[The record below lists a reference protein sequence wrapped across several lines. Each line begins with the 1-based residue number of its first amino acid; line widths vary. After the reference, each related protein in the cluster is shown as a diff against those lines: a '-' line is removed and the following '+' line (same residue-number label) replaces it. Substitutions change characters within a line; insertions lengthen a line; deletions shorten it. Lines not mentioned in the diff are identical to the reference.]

1 MCGGERMSKLL
12 DTLKPVSVKPQSG
25 RVVRLGISI
34 RVGGRGGQARRL
46 TDEERRE
53 RKLAYQR
60 EYRALQGRKA

>member
-1 MCGGERMSKLL
+1 MSKLL